1 MIEHWTEMRTALFV
15 ARFGTVSAAAEAI
28 GLHRAT
34 VLRHI
39 EILEKELG
47 EKLFFRHDQ
56 GYTPTEAGHE
66 LMLAADSAEERFS
79 ILKARIRARLQIQT
93 GDIVLTSMPVV
104 APRLMSA
111 VLAFHLAHPGVTIR
125 HIATSRS
132 LKLERGEAH
141 VAVRATPTAGEPD
154 NVEQPFAKFNL
165 GLFASRDYLD
175 RMGEPKAVSDLAK
188 QEYVA
193 PETSDLC
200 GTSEV
205 YSAWLGQYASESQ
218 VVFRTTDLAVL
229 DSAVEAG
236 IGMGFVPVFAAK
248 NKPNLV
254 QVLPEHVSRIGELKI
269 VTHVDFHRT
278 PRIQALI
285 KVLKAG
291 WTEKD

>member
-1 MIEHWTEMRTALFV
+1 MRTALFV
-15 ARFGTVSAAAEAI
+15 ARFGTISAAAEAI

-111 VLAFHLAHPGVTIR
+111 VLAFHLAHPGVTVR

-141 VAVRATPTAGEPD
+141 VAVRATPTAAEPD
-154 NVEQPFAKFNL
+154 NVEQSFAKFDL

-175 RMGEPKAVSDLAK
+175 RMGEPKTVSDLASH
-188 QEYVA
+188 EFVA
-193 PETSDLC
+193 PETSDVC

-205 YSAWLGQYASESQ
+205 YASWLTQYASENK

-229 DSAVEAG
+229 DSAVDAG
-236 IGMGFVPVFAAK
+236 IGMGFMPVFAAK
-248 NKPNLV
+248 TNPDLV
-254 QVLPEHVSRIGELKI
+254 RVLSDDVVRIGELKI

-285 KVLKAG
+285 KSLKQG
-291 WTEKD
+291 WPEQN